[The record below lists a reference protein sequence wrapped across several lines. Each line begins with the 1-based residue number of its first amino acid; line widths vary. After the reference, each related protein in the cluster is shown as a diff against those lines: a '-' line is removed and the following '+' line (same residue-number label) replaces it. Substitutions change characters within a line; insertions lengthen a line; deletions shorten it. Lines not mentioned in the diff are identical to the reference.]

1 MIILLFSQP
10 PVIRRA
16 GFAVGLFHV
25 YLGDLG
31 IMTHH
36 VQTAMAQQHLQGK
49 DISTCA

>member
-10 PVIRRA
+10 PVIGRA

-36 VQTAMAQQHLQGK
+36 VQDAVTQQRFAG
-49 DISTCA
+49 